1 MTQSGFLAVI
11 DLGTSRIKGVVGRKN
26 ENGVISVMASGT
38 IDSGSSI
45 RRGMVYNIEQ
55 TGANVHKL
63 VQMLENSIG
72 RKIGS
77 VYVSLAGQSLHSME
91 FNEMKQLSSGMV
103 TDEVV
108 NQLRKAAEKFQPEM
122 KRNYRV
128 ADAEYYIDDKPERN
142 PVGVTGSQIEAGF
155 ELIVGRPNLLVNIQ
169 KSIAKTDLKIVDYIV
184 GATASAEIALTE
196 EEKELGCAYLDFGA
210 GTTTLSVYKNG
221 ILRRMVVIPFGG
233 KNLTK
238 DISSLNFTENDAE
251 QLKIKFG
258 KAAENQDG
266 PLFTS
271 PFSSK
276 PDVDLAE
283 LNKVIGMRLDEI
295 TANIKEQLKLSGY
308 EGQLGAGLI
317 ITGGG
322 AQLRNLDLYLTQ
334 KLKLPVRK
342 AYAKKTQV
350 NNAPELINDPSYTQ
364 VLGMLLAAEED
375 CERVTVELQDD
386 DEREESRRFTGSW
399 FGGNKHK
406 QPKPKKNEKSA
417 AKPEKKGENTQTE
430 KKEVGFKIK
439 MENVFGSIFT
449 EEEDE

>member
-169 KSIAKTDLKIVDYIV
+169 KSISKTELKIVDYIV

-430 KKEVGFKIK
+430 KKEGGFKIK

>member
-91 FNEMKQLSSGMV
+91 FNVMKQLSSGMV

-430 KKEVGFKIK
+430 KKEGGFKIK